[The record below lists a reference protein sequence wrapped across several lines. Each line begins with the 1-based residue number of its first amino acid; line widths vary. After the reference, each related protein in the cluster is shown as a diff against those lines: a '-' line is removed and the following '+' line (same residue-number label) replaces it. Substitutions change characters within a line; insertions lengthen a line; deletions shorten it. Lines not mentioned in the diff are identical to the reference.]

1 MNVALAVLLAAYLL
15 VGLALAGIGM
25 KGADATGRRYKTPPW
40 LLILSMTIIWPAPAL
55 YVALTRKRK
64 A

>member
-1 MNVALAVLLAAYLL
+1 MNVILPVLLAAYLSI
-15 VGLALAGIGM
+15 GLTLAGIGM
-25 KGADATGRRYKTPPW
+25 AVADRADYQYKTPSW